1 MLPLMGNGK
10 TGTDSLIFKPYSVT
24 RLRRIPFGFAARRPR
39 NKSALFTACAQLT
52 ASLHVHLI
60 YRNVKS
66 QDVKHFALTY

>member
-24 RLRRIPFGFAARRPR
+24 RLRRILFGFAARRPR

-52 ASLHVHLI
+52 ASLRVNLI